1 MKIIVAALAL
11 ALHGGATAF
20 SLSQS
25 SYRHAGSTA
34 LCAEPAARR
43 AFLTA
48 AVTAAVGVAAV
59 SPAFAAES
67 ADDLAMPAATDWQN
81 PELNQVGAAC
91 CFLLVSFECMIELL
105 MDHSK
110 LDKESPYSTLSR
122 SLVEAI
128 RLR

>member
-11 ALHGGATAF
+11 ALHGGVTAF

-25 SYRHAGSTA
+25 SHRHAGSTA

-48 AVTAAVGVAAV
+48 AFTAAVGVAAV

-67 ADDLAMPAATDWQN
+67 ADDLAMPATTDWQN
-81 PELNQVGAAC
+81 PELNQVGAA
-91 CFLLVSFECMIELL
+91 FSFVLVSFECMN
-105 MDHSK
+105 
-110 LDKESPYSTLSR
+110 
-122 SLVEAI
+122 
-128 RLR
+128 